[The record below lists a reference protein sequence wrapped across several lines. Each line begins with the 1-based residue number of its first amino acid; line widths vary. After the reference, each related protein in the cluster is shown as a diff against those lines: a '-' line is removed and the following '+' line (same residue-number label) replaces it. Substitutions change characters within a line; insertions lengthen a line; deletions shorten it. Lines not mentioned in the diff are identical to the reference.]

1 VSGSGER
8 PARLTPA
15 TLHEGPA
22 AATSGPPA
30 PRPDDRYVIERE
42 IAQGGM
48 GRVFVGRDRR
58 LGRDVA
64 VKVLLDGD
72 PIAARRFEREARVA
86 ARLQHPG
93 IVTVYDAGFWPTGEP
108 YLVMKH
114 VLGRSFDRVIADAET
129 LDDRLA
135 LLPHLIAVADALA
148 YAHDQGII
156 HRDLKPSNVV
166 VGAFGETVVIDWGLA
181 KDLRAD
187 EPDEPAAP
195 RVRPL
200 PARAELTVEGAVLGT
215 PSYMAPEQAAGQ
227 PVDVRADVYALG
239 ALLFQTL
246 TGTPPTP
253 EPVGGAAAALTGLEP
268 RAPAD
273 LVAIA
278 AQALAPDRER
288 RYASAFDLA
297 EDLKRFQTGQL
308 VAAHRYSLPARARR
322 LVARHPVP
330 AVLALALLGLTT
342 LRHCVP

>member
-1 VSGSGER
+1 M
-8 PARLTPA
+8 
-15 TLHEGPA
+15 
-22 AATSGPPA
+22 
-30 PRPDDRYVIERE
+30 ERE

-48 GRVFVGRDRR
+48 GRIFVGRDRR
-58 LGRDVA
+58 LGREVA

-108 YLVMKH
+108 FLVMKH
-114 VLGRSFDRVIADAET
+114 VLGRSLDRVIADAET

-148 YAHDQGII
+148 YAHDQGIV
-156 HRDLKPSNVV
+156 HRDLKPGNVV

-187 EPDEPAAP
+187 EADEP
-195 RVRPL
+195 R
-200 PARAELTVEGAVLGT
+200 PAREGGRSDLTVDGAVLGT
-215 PSYMAPEQAAGQ
+215 PAYMAPEQAAGE

-239 ALLFQTL
+239 AILFQSL
-246 TGTPPTP
+246 SGAPP
-253 EPVGGAAAALTGLEP
+253 EPRSGAAALLALEP

-278 AQALAPDRER
+278 AKALAPDRQER
-288 RYASAFDLA
+288 YPSAFDLA

-308 VAAHRYSLPARARR
+308 VAARRYSPLARARR
-322 LVARHPVP
+322 WVGRHP
-330 AVLALALLGLTT
+330 ATT
-342 LRHCVP
+342 LIGLLSLGALILRECAR

>member
-1 VSGSGER
+1 MM
-8 PARLTPA
+8 
-15 TLHEGPA
+15 
-22 AATSGPPA
+22 
-30 PRPDDRYVIERE
+30 ERE

-58 LGRDVA
+58 LGREVA

-114 VLGRSFDRVIADAET
+114 VLGRSLDRVIADAES

-148 YAHDQGII
+148 YAHDQGIV
-156 HRDLKPSNVV
+156 HRDLKPGNVV

-181 KDLRAD
+181 KDLHTD
-187 EPDEPAAP
+187 EPDEPRPPRPDAP
-195 RVRPL
+195 SD
-200 PARAELTVEGAVLGT
+200 LTVDGAVLGT
-215 PSYMAPEQAAGQ
+215 PGYMAPEQAAGE

-239 ALLFQTL
+239 AMLFQSL
-246 TGTPPTP
+246 TGAPPDRA
-253 EPVGGAAAALTGLEP
+253 GAPADTLLALEP

-278 AQALAPDRER
+278 AKALAVDRQQ
-288 RYASAFDLA
+288 RYASAFDFA

-308 VAAHRYSLPARARR
+308 VAAHRYSVPAHVRR
-322 LVARHPVP
+322 FAGRHP
-330 AVLALALLGLTT
+330 AVTLVGLLAAAAVV
-342 LRHCVP
+342 LRACAG

>member
-1 VSGSGER
+1 MV
-8 PARLTPA
+8 A
-15 TLHEGPA
+15 
-22 AATSGPPA
+22 GPPA
-30 PRPDDRYVIERE
+30 LTADRYVIERE

-58 LGRDVA
+58 LGRAVA

-114 VLGRSFDRVIADAET
+114 VLGRSLDRVIADAET

-148 YAHDQGII
+148 YAHDQDIV

-181 KDLRAD
+181 KDLRAG
-187 EPDEPAAP
+187 EPDEP
-195 RVRPL
+195 R
-200 PARAELTVEGAVLGT
+200 PARPAAGSELTVDGAVLGT
-215 PSYMAPEQAAGQ
+215 PAYMAPEQAAGL

-239 ALLFQTL
+239 VLLYQTL
-246 TGTPPTP
+246 TGTPPTA
-253 EPVGGAAAALTGLEP
+253 ETKGGPAPSLTALEP
-268 RAPAD
+268 RAPAE
-273 LVAIA
+273 LIAIA
-278 AQALAPDRER
+278 AKAMATDKLQ
-288 RYASAFDLA
+288 RYPAAFDLA

-308 VAAHRYSLPARARR
+308 VAAHRYSVSARLRR
-322 LVARHPVP
+322 LIARHP
-330 AVLALALLGLTT
+330 ATALLGLAALGALV
-342 LRHCVP
+342 LRQCAP

>member
-1 VSGSGER
+1 VSGSGR
-8 PARLTPA
+8 
-15 TLHEGPA
+15 
-22 AATSGPPA
+22 PPA
-30 PRPDDRYVIERE
+30 PLTPTTLAERDESAPLAPPTARPADRYVMERE

-58 LGRDVA
+58 LGREVA

-108 YLVMKH
+108 FLVMKH
-114 VLGRSFDRVIADAET
+114 VLGRSLDRVIADAES
-129 LDDRLA
+129 LEDRLA
-135 LLPHLIAVADALA
+135 LLPHLIAAADALA
-148 YAHDQGII
+148 YAHDQGIV

-181 KDLRAD
+181 KDLRGAESDAD
-187 EPDEPAAP
+187 EE
-195 RVRPL
+195 RRSSR
-200 PARAELTVEGAVLGT
+200 PARGSELTVDGAVLGT
-215 PSYMAPEQAAGQ
+215 PAYMAPEQAAGE

-239 ALLFQTL
+239 AMLYQSL
-246 TGTPPTP
+246 TGVAP
-253 EPVGGAAAALTGLEP
+253 ERRGASAAELLALEP

-278 AQALAPDRER
+278 AKALAADRQQ
-288 RYASAFDLA
+288 RYPSAFDLA

-308 VAAHRYSLPARARR
+308 VGAHRYSLPAHVRR
-322 LVARHPVP
+322 FAARHP
-330 AVLALALLGLTT
+330 AITLLGLIGVSAIVV
-342 LRHCVP
+342 RACAG

>member
-1 VSGSGER
+1 MSER
-8 PARLTPA
+8 GGPPARLTP
-15 TLHEGPA
+15 TTVEERSEGPPLE
-22 AATSGPPA
+22 PPA
-30 PRPDDRYVIERE
+30 PRPADRYVIERE

-58 LGRDVA
+58 LGREVA

-72 PIAARRFEREARVA
+72 PVASRRFEREARVA

-114 VLGRSFDRVIADAET
+114 VLGRSLDRVIADAES

-148 YAHDQGII
+148 YAHDQGIV

-181 KDLRAD
+181 KDLRGE
-187 EPDEPAAP
+187 EPDETRPPRAGAA
-195 RVRPL
+195 
-200 PARAELTVEGAVLGT
+200 AELTVDGAVLGT
-215 PSYMAPEQAAGQ
+215 PAYMAPEQAAGES
-227 PVDVRADVYALG
+227 VDVRADVYALG
-239 ALLFQTL
+239 VMLYQSL
-246 TGTPPTP
+246 TGAPPELQAAT
-253 EPVGGAAAALTGLEP
+253 AAALLALEP

-273 LVAIA
+273 LAAIA
-278 AQALAPDRER
+278 AKALAPDKQQ
-288 RYASAFDLA
+288 RYPSAFDLA

-308 VAAHRYSLPARARR
+308 VAAHRYSSSALVRR
-322 LVARHPVP
+322 FAARHP
-330 AVLALALLGLTT
+330 AVTLFGLLAAAALFA
-342 LRHCVP
+342 RACAH

>member
-1 VSGSGER
+1 MSAPGG
-8 PARLTPA
+8 PPRLTPTTQPERGQLA
-15 TLHEGPA
+15 
-22 AATSGPPA
+22 PPA
-30 PRPDDRYVIERE
+30 PAAGPADRYVMERE

-58 LGRDVA
+58 LGREVA

-108 YLVMKH
+108 FLVMKH
-114 VLGRSFDRVIADAET
+114 VLGQSLDRVIADAESVE
-129 LDDRLA
+129 DRLA

-148 YAHDQGII
+148 YAHDQGIV

-181 KDLRAD
+181 KDLRGG
-187 EPDEPAAP
+187 EPDEPGPPRAA
-195 RVRPL
+195 
-200 PARAELTVEGAVLGT
+200 ATSDLTVDGAVLGT
-215 PSYMAPEQAAGQ
+215 PAYMAPEQAAGE

-239 ALLFQTL
+239 AMLYQSL
-246 TGTPPTP
+246 TGAPP
-253 EPVGGAAAALTGLEP
+253 ERQGASAAALLALEP

-278 AQALAPDRER
+278 AKALAADRQQ
-288 RYASAFDLA
+288 RYPSAFDLA

-308 VAAHRYSLPARARR
+308 VAAHRYSVPAHLRR
-322 LVARHPVP
+322 FAARHP
-330 AVLALALLGLTT
+330 AVTLLSLLATAALV
-342 LRHCVP
+342 LRECAR

>member
-1 VSGSGER
+1 VSEP
-8 PARLTPA
+8 PARLTPT
-15 TLHEGPA
+15 TLQERSEGTPAEVPA
-22 AATSGPPA
+22 ARPA
-30 PRPDDRYVIERE
+30 DRYVMERE

-58 LGRDVA
+58 LQREVA

-72 PIAARRFEREARVA
+72 PIAARRFEREAQVA

-114 VLGRSFDRVIADAET
+114 VLGQSLDRVIADAES

-148 YAHDQGII
+148 YAHDQGIV

-181 KDLRAD
+181 KDLRAAEAD
-187 EPDEPAAP
+187 EPGRGRAP
-195 RVRPL
+195 I
-200 PARAELTVEGAVLGT
+200 ASDLTVDGAVLGT
-215 PSYMAPEQAAGQ
+215 PAYMSPEQAAGE

-239 ALLFQTL
+239 AMLYQSL
-246 TGTPPTP
+246 TGAPPERQGTS
-253 EPVGGAAAALTGLEP
+253 AAALMALEP

-278 AQALAPDRER
+278 AKALSADRQQ
-288 RYASAFDLA
+288 RYPSAYDLA

-308 VAAHRYSLPARARR
+308 VAAHRYSVGARLRR
-322 LVARHPVP
+322 LVVRHPAVVLVGGL
-330 AVLALALLGLTT
+330 AVLATVVRACGG
-342 LRHCVP
+342 